1 MAEALTGTIHKPGGA
16 VPWAG
21 ALLKGRCVRFFTDG
35 TFTYPAHEFTIET
48 DPDGAFE
55 TSLATPDNGAAEWE
69 FTLPGGELLG
79 PVFVSAGDGPLT
91 LEDLA
96 AGAGSPE
103 QQDTLLTLLQAY
115 LRKDGG
121 TMTGALVLAG
131 APTADLEAA
140 TKGYVDAAG
149 AAPVDSVFGR
159 TGAVVAAASD
169 YDADQVDFTPAGG
182 IAATDVQA
190 AIEELDSEKAAGV
203 HAHNVVTDL
212 TTTLVPDGNAYLHA
226 SGGGVDYH
234 GVVTVMSNIG
244 AAAARPGDVD
254 IAGTSHTFELT
265 DEGASVRSQ
274 SGSATVFTVPLNS
287 AVAFP
292 VGVIIG
298 WAQKGAGELSIAATG
313 GVTINSLNGN
323 LKAAGQH
330 AEGALR
336 KTDTNVWDLV
346 GALKA

>member
-1 MAEALTGTIHKPGGA
+1 MAEALTGTIYKPGGA

-35 TFTYPAHEFTIET
+35 TFTYPAHEFTVET
-48 DPDGAFE
+48 GTDGAFE

-103 QQDTLLTLLQAY
+103 QQDTLLTLLQGY

-121 TMTGALVLAG
+121 VMTGKLTLDGPPAV
-131 APTADLEAA
+131 DLHAA
-140 TKGYVDAAG
+140 TKKYVDDNAG
-149 AAPVDSVFGR
+149 GGAVDSVFGR
-159 TGAVVAAASD
+159 TGVVIAAASD

-182 IAATDVQA
+182 IEATDVQA
-190 AIEELDSEKAAGV
+190 AIEELDSEKEPADATILKDADVGV
-203 HAHNVVTDL
+203 SV
-212 TTTLVPDGNAYLHA
+212 
-226 SGGGVDYH
+226 
-234 GVVTVMSNIG
+234 
-244 AAAARPGDVD
+244 AAARPGNVDV
-254 IAGTSHTFELT
+254 AGTSHTFELT

-298 WAQKGAGELSIAATG
+298 WAQKGAGELSMAATG

-330 AEGALR
+330 AEGMLR